1 VEPVNSGYGNWKS
14 AINHFLTFFGET
26 VPRFDKAGRGGF
38 MRRFLTLVCLLC
50 LALPAGISISGCY
63 RNPSGNF
70 CNGLGY
76 GMKDTDVASITLSPA
91 TTGISM
97 AFGQT
102 RQVSSPSALTCKGA
116 AASVSSYTYGTTNNQ
131 LVDISPSGNLCAGT
145 WNRNTGGGIAN
156 YTICYAPDPKL
167 LTNGL
172 PYSTA
177 YITAS
182 ADAVTSNP
190 VEVFVHAQVTS
201 ISLVGPTSCLSQ
213 TQTAQ
218 LDAQACYA
226 GGNNQQVLMCAP
238 ASVTS
243 ANSACAMPAITP
255 DIIASGH
262 FVSATG
268 NAGVILNADYA
279 SGGSIAGTAGQTCTL
294 SSFNNGST
302 GATATVA
309 LTSANTIAGG
319 TPLTMTAG
327 GTGATSA
334 PTTAT
339 LSSGTATC
347 SGTANVTSLLGPIA
361 GAAGQ
366 TCSLSNF
373 NNGSTGA
380 TATVTLTSANQVAN
394 GTPLAIVAGGLGAT
408 APPTTATLSNGTA
421 TCSGTATVVSTM
433 TPVPTCTNAIGTL
446 SYTVGNSAIA
456 TINSETNQITANLPG
471 TTAITASVNGSGS
484 SAGFFSTCPPQSISV
499 TLENGHV
506 AGTIT
511 QGSTPQNLVT
521 TVTDTNGNT
530 ITGLTLD
537 YQSTD
542 PIDISA
548 GSSGTVSANFPGE
561 ASIYAICQPTTCNP
575 APINEV
581 GFNGTGLSISSN
593 PVTVTTPGT
602 ASDYVYFASPGQSQY
617 FVPIDLLNGTEGS
630 TVRMPYVP
638 NSMVMDRTGNSLYF
652 GSQHGLMVFST
663 TSSSLTKQDTSV
675 PGVVL
680 AVSPNNASVLIN
692 DQVRQ
697 LFYLYNAS
705 GGSSTTFGGLGSA
718 ASWTPDSKTLYVT
731 DSAALNL
738 TPENVAAK
746 ITGHTDTL
754 YVYNA
759 NTGWTTYPLACS
771 VYDEK
776 TCPSPTI
783 GAQSLAVTIPGV
795 GAYLSGSATTAHTWC
810 PTGTVGNYASM
821 SFYPQSDSVPTPT
834 DVLAATVDGQHIL
847 GATLTGGAVTLAD
860 IGVKI
865 PTTESAGIATP
876 IACPITTNISTGVQ
890 TLSALSTNPT
900 LNALLSLTKVTGA
913 TAVNQVIPSPKSNLA
928 FITYSGATGGATLP
942 YYQPVSGGA
951 AGSLNY
957 VTLSDCAATDP
968 SYPCNST
975 ILAPLA
981 GVFTPDDQL
990 FFVSTAGDNMIHYI
1004 SVPTLT
1010 DTQQISP
1017 ALPACT
1023 PVSAGGN
1030 DSGCI
1035 YSGTGTIVPTTAL
1048 VVKPR
1053 STT

>member
-1 VEPVNSGYGNWKS
+1 
-14 AINHFLTFFGET
+14 
-26 VPRFDKAGRGGF
+26 

-116 AASVSSYTYGTTNNQ
+116 AASVSSFTYGDTDSTRQ
-131 LVDISPSGNLCAGT
+131 YVDISPSGNICAGN

-156 YTICYAPDPKL
+156 YTICTAPSPLPVSKE
-167 LTNGL
+167 GL
-172 PYSTA
+172 PYTTA
-177 YITAS
+177 YITAA

-201 ISLVGPTSCLSQ
+201 ISLVGPQSCLSQ
-213 TQTAQ
+213 TAVAQ

-226 GGNNQQVLMCAP
+226 GGNTQYELCAP
-238 ASVTS
+238 STITSAGYACKGKLAPGVTS
-243 ANSACAMPAITP
+243 VPN
-255 DIIASGH
+255 
-262 FVSATG
+262 
-268 NAGVILNADYA
+268 
-279 SGGSIAGTAGQTCTL
+279 CT
-294 SSFNNGST
+294 T
-302 GATATVA
+302 
-309 LTSANTIAGG
+309 
-319 TPLTMTAG
+319 
-327 GTGATSA
+327 
-334 PTTAT
+334 
-339 LSSGTATC
+339 
-347 SGTANVTSLLGPIA
+347 
-361 GAAGQ
+361 
-366 TCSLSNF
+366 
-373 NNGSTGA
+373 
-380 TATVTLTSANQVAN
+380 
-394 GTPLAIVAGGLGAT
+394 
-408 APPTTATLSNGTA
+408 
-421 TCSGTATVVSTM
+421 
-433 TPVPTCTNAIGTL
+433 AIGTL
-446 SYTVGNSAIA
+446 SYTVGNSAVA
-456 TINSETNQITANLPG
+456 TINSETNQITADLPG